1 MHQKPKKNFGG
12 GRQMKIKTTVS
23 ITHSTK
29 ILQNEI
35 LKHMDIPKTVF
46 HQRAIKYF
54 LDQNL
59 PVHPWLLVKD
69 RDDLN
74 YVNKNDSE
82 QMYIE
87 EELVKQLKEISDE
100 YNCGW
105 TTVVFQALMTYCA
118 IMAKEVLGEDALK
131 KKVK

>member
-1 MHQKPKKNFGG
+1 
-12 GRQMKIKTTVS
+12 MKIKTTVA

-29 ILQNEI
+29 ILQDEI

-46 HQRAIKYF
+46 HQRAIKHF
-54 LDQNL
+54 LEHNI
-59 PVHPWLLVKD
+59 PVHPWLLIKD

-87 EELVKQLKEISDE
+87 VELAEQMKEISDE

-105 TTVVFQALMTYCA
+105 TTVVFQALMR
-118 IMAKEVLGEDALK
+118 
-131 KKVK
+131 

>member
-1 MHQKPKKNFGG
+1 
-12 GRQMKIKTTVS
+12 MKIKTTVA

-29 ILQNEI
+29 ILQDEI

-54 LDQNL
+54 LEHNS
-59 PVHPWLLVKD
+59 PVHPWLLIKD

-87 EELVKQLKEISDE
+87 VELAEQLKEISNA

-105 TTVVFQALMTYCA
+105 TTVVFQALMIYCA
-118 IMAKEVLGEDALK
+118 IMAKEVLGEDALTK
-131 KKVK
+131 RVK

>member
-1 MHQKPKKNFGG
+1 
-12 GRQMKIKTTVS
+12 MKIKTTVA

-29 ILQNEI
+29 ILQDEI

-46 HQRAIKYF
+46 HQRAIKHF
-54 LDQNL
+54 LEHNI
-59 PVHPWLLVKD
+59 PVHPWLLIKD

-87 EELVKQLKEISDE
+87 VELAEQLKEISNA

-105 TTVVFQALMTYCA
+105 TTVVFQALMIYCA
-118 IMAKEVLGEDALK
+118 IMAKEVLGEDALTK
-131 KKVK
+131 RVK